1 MLVKVTCDA
10 VGLFSKRV
18 LKEETL
24 PVTTGEGDRF
34 LKLNL
39 FPVPVRPRKPLLI
52 STAGSVLSTPGID
65 NWRFLSLRSGE
76 GLRVFENGV
85 VHRGL
90 GPVRVTGIRDSA
102 VRCSKRSLVLVTEPW
117 FARAKI
123 RRGFGLLVLLGGSVW
138 GKDWSTGCKCNSK
151 KKPASATQEYFITIG
166 ITKPSKLS
174 ICTLIIF
181 GLGD

>member
-138 GKDWSTGCKCNSK
+138 G
-151 KKPASATQEYFITIG
+151 Q
-166 ITKPSKLS
+166 
-174 ICTLIIF
+174 
-181 GLGD
+181 GLVNGVQVQQ